1 MELLLDLCNCQN
13 IQQAVLQAISE
24 NHSSVAELILRHPR
38 YMQICRKR
46 KRLGDTDGFFKTEV
60 ESQFSTDMTP
70 LNLAAQTKQLR
81 ERAAAVAERRYDSE
95 SKWVGGDG
103 GVKGWAAG
111 GVGWGG
117 SVY

>member
-13 IQQAVLQAISE
+13 IQQAVLQAISD
-24 NHSSVAELILRHPR
+24 NHSSEAELILRHPS

-70 LNLAAQTKQLR
+70 LNLAAQKNNFEIVKLLLQR
-81 ERAAAVAERRYDSE
+81 
-95 SKWVGGDG
+95 GDTIQKVSG
-103 GVKGWAAG
+103 LVEMEG
-111 GVGWGG
+111 
-117 SVY
+117 